1 MSSVRF
7 GFHANNLGFGFGYNQ
22 NDNRTEFGS
31 VIQTEPMLGS
41 VKRNDTGSAY
51 LNQEILI
58 FVLVSSSRHSSSST
72 FSFKVLT
79 FKKLRPINPFWDKH
93 QSLCVTFGMFKNL
106 KIEIPTFGIRGGGWL
121 GKILDLHPPAV
132 SSPVARKSPLICWIE
147 GAAPP
152 KKKS

>member
-1 MSSVRF
+1 MFRLAQNEFGSVRF
-7 GFHANNLGFGFGYNQ
+7 GFHANNLGFGYNR

-79 FKKLRPINPFWDKH
+79 FKKLRPINPF
-93 QSLCVTFGMFKNL
+93 
-106 KIEIPTFGIRGGGWL
+106 
-121 GKILDLHPPAV
+121 
-132 SSPVARKSPLICWIE
+132 
-147 GAAPP
+147 
-152 KKKS
+152 

>member
-1 MSSVRF
+1 MQLVMFRLAQNEFGSVRF
-7 GFHANNLGFGFGYNQ
+7 GFHANNLGFGFGYNR

-79 FKKLRPINPFWDKH
+79 FKKLRPINPF
-93 QSLCVTFGMFKNL
+93 
-106 KIEIPTFGIRGGGWL
+106 
-121 GKILDLHPPAV
+121 
-132 SSPVARKSPLICWIE
+132 
-147 GAAPP
+147 
-152 KKKS
+152 